1 MSEQYEY
8 LVRGALLQCSCG
20 SCQRRLNLPLCHGV
34 YIGKNPVM
42 NSGDYIPEVNVMSFG
57 TCSKTGS
64 KCIPGFAGYAPW
76 LNVNRRLIVGD
87 EEKYAL
93 TTNSYLECVTGGR
106 ITVVTSGQEYKM
118 TEKDKISK
126 EEKFELTKEERSK
139 IDNILASD
147 GEWKDKVIEIKH
159 IYERHLYNLAPEAFD
174 DYVRKKKSEKEKEK
188 DKIKLKIEEIEG
200 TFLGTTYN
208 DRVMEKYKII
218 IPLIIETKKEYDDA
232 IKIVENDLSCKL
244 KDKVDIRR
252 VGEALS
258 KDVLRAIPTNDGK
271 IVSKL
276 YTFYD
281 LVKTGA
287 PMDLKTHELSEA
299 TGKKEHDFSIWS
311 RPWEYV
317 GVNRNIA
324 VKYKNENDN
333 DNDIYAIS
341 PDYMGNF
348 TFGYVGADYFK
359 GLDYDD
365 YTTTVTM
372 IGASGNFLT
381 EGAVEGTTRALDGTL
396 EDGFK
401 YGVLGALNGLR
412 RGVIESS
419 IIGGFKANRVYT
431 KTTESLRKEN
441 PDKTDEEM
449 MLLLA
454 AGVAQ
459 FGSDLKDDKKTQEE
473 DFEKFKSSLLEKDS
487 WGDNEKDPEYI
498 KDGVN
503 YYYKSNGIDKEK
515 LIEKARR

>member
-1 MSEQYEY
+1 MSEKLEY
-8 LVRGALLQCSCG
+8 LVRGALLECSCG
-20 SCQRRLNLPLCHGV
+20 SYPRRMNLPTCHGV
-34 YIGKNPVM
+34 YIGKNPMV
-42 NSGDYIPEVNVMSFG
+42 NSGDYASADNIPCFGGCKNKNNEPCTPSF
-57 TCSKTGS
+57 TD
-64 KCIPGFAGYAPW
+64 PW
-76 LNVNRRLIVGD
+76 QVVNRRLIIGD
-87 EEKYAL
+87 EGDYAL
-93 TTNSYLECVTGGR
+93 TKGGSYLHCMIGGIIR
-106 ITVVTSGQEYKM
+106 AITSGQEYEM
-118 TEKDKISK
+118 AEKDKISK
-126 EEKFELTKEERSK
+126 EEKFELTKEERNK

-174 DYVRKKKSEKEKEK
+174 EYGAIPK
-188 DKIKLKIEEIEG
+188 DKRSPINEQKLAK
-200 TFLGTTYN
+200 
-208 DRVMEKYKII
+208 
-218 IPLIIETKKEYDDA
+218 
-232 IKIVENDLSCKL
+232 DLKG
-244 KDKVDIRR
+244 KVDIRE
-252 VGEALS
+252 VGKALS
-258 KDVLRAIPTNDGK
+258 NDVVRAIPKKDGK

-287 PMDLKTHELSEA
+287 PMDLKTHELSDA
-299 TGKKEHDFSIWS
+299 TKNSEHDFSIWS
-311 RPWEYV
+311 RPWEYT

-324 VKYKNENDN
+324 VKYKDDN

-381 EGAVEGTTRALDGTL
+381 ERAVEGTTRALDGTL

-401 YGVLGALNGLR
+401 YGVLGALNGLQ
-412 RGVIESS
+412 RGGIESS

-498 KDGVN
+498 VDGVN

-515 LIEKARR
+515 LIEKARQ

>member
-1 MSEQYEY
+1 MSEKLEY
-8 LVRGALLQCSCG
+8 LVRGALLECSCG
-20 SCQRRLNLPLCHGV
+20 NYPRRMNLPTCHGV
-34 YIGKNPVM
+34 YIGKNPMV
-42 NSGDYIPEVNVMSFG
+42 NSGDYASADNIPCFGGCKNKNNEPCTPSF
-57 TCSKTGS
+57 TD
-64 KCIPGFAGYAPW
+64 PW
-76 LNVNRRLIVGD
+76 QVVNRRLIIGD
-87 EEKYAL
+87 EGDYAL
-93 TTNSYLECVTGGR
+93 TKGGSYLHCMIGGIIR
-106 ITVVTSGQEYKM
+106 AITSGQEYEM
-118 TEKDKISK
+118 AEKDKISK
-126 EEKFELTKEERSK
+126 EEKFELTKEERNK

-174 DYVRKKKSEKEKEK
+174 EYGAIPK
-188 DKIKLKIEEIEG
+188 DKRSPINEQKLAK
-200 TFLGTTYN
+200 
-208 DRVMEKYKII
+208 
-218 IPLIIETKKEYDDA
+218 
-232 IKIVENDLSCKL
+232 DLKG
-244 KDKVDIRR
+244 KVDIRE
-252 VGEALS
+252 VGKALS
-258 KDVLRAIPTNDGK
+258 NDVVRAIPKKDGK

-287 PMDLKTHELSEA
+287 PMDLKTHELSDA
-299 TGKKEHDFSIWS
+299 TKNSEHDFSIWS
-311 RPWEYV
+311 RPWEYT

-324 VKYKNENDN
+324 VKYKDDN

-381 EGAVEGTTRALDGTL
+381 ERAVEGTTRALDGTL

-401 YGVLGALNGLR
+401 YGVLGALNGLQ
-412 RGVIESS
+412 RGGIESS

-498 KDGVN
+498 VDGVN

-515 LIEKARR
+515 LIEKARQ